1 MGARKMNETELA
13 KDPSSYSWI
22 AYAWV
27 IGLSIWGGVVSYLR
41 KINTGLLHK
50 WSITE
55 LVGEIVTSALMGVIT
70 FWICEWAEVH
80 PLLSAAFIAVSGH
93 MGSRGLFMLEN
104 QLRKRFEK
112 AIS

>member
-1 MGARKMNETELA
+1 MGGRMNENIP
-13 KDPSSYSWI
+13 KDPSSYSWL

-27 IGLSIWGGVVSYLR
+27 IGLSIWGGFVSYLR
-41 KINTGLLHK
+41 KVNTGKLHK

-70 FWICEWAEVH
+70 FWICEWATVP

-93 MGSRGLFMLEN
+93 MGSRGLFLLEN
-104 QLRKRFEK
+104 YMRKRLE
-112 AIS
+112 ALS